1 MKGNNLLI
9 VLPLFLSLGL
19 CGCPPEVP
27 NGGADSISIPKKTPI
42 EEPCD
47 VVCSKPSKIRIFIE
61 NGPSMWGYAH
71 MGNGFAEDVKRFV
84 MNAQDVSDN
93 IEVSLIGIEQKKLDC
108 NPTSLAKKI
117 CDTGVF
123 VDKVK
128 SKGAST
134 DVYELLSSV
143 VEQTKKNEISVLIS
157 DFILSPGG
165 QDASKYFEDNKLSI
179 CGIVKHDFPSKDLN
193 SVAVFQMNS
202 KFTGQYWYYNDSLKR
217 ELGINIDA
225 VRPYYIWV
233 IGKSELVKE
242 FTHEKFTKSDNLFNS
257 YFVST
262 PYNSFNYS
270 FVPSGKYDPLNLKD
284 KHSVKGAY
292 KEKNPK
298 GEVFD
303 FRVNLDLSKVAL
315 DSLYI
320 CDPSNYEIEG
330 DTNYKL
336 LNVKP
341 SKVKDFTHQMHIE
354 YQSKDRIKPVT
365 LKVKLHNKF
374 PDWVKSADGS
384 KAWPTEKGKTYG
396 LKSIIEGLYDGMTA
410 NGKNYFEITLN
421 INK

>member
-9 VLPLFLSLGL
+9 VLPLLLSLGL
-19 CGCPPEVP
+19 CGCTPPPIIE
-27 NGGADSISIPKKTPI
+27 NGGTDSISVTTKTPK
-42 EEPCD
+42 PP
-47 VVCSKPSKIRIFIE
+47 VRTSSKPNKINFFIE

-71 MGNGFAEDVKRFV
+71 MGNGFAEVIKKFV

-93 IEVSLIGIEQKKLDC
+93 IEVSLIGIESKKLCCD
-108 NPTSLAKKI
+108 PTSLAKKI
-117 CDTGVF
+117 CDTSVF

-134 DVYELLSSV
+134 DVYELLASV
-143 VEQTKKNEISVLIS
+143 VGQTEKNEISVLIS

-165 QDASKYFEDNKLSI
+165 QDASKYFEDNKSSI
-179 CGIVKHDFPSKDLN
+179 CNIVKHNFSNKGLN
-193 SVAVFQMNS
+193 SVAVFQLSSN
-202 KFTGQYWYYNDSLKR
+202 FTGKYWYYNDSLKK
-217 ELGINIDA
+217 ELGIDINEE
-225 VRPYYIWV
+225 RPYYIWV
-233 IGKSELVKE
+233 IGNSEFVKE
-242 FTHEKFTKSDNLFNS
+242 FTDEKFAKLPHLVNT
-257 YFVST
+257 YFIST
-262 PYNSFNYS
+262 PYDSLNYS
-270 FVPSGKYDPLNLKD
+270 FPPSGKYDPLDLKD
-284 KHSVKGAY
+284 KHRVKGAY

-336 LNVKP
+336 LSVKQ
-341 SKVKDFTHQMHIE
+341 SKIKDFTHQMHIE

-365 LKVKLHNKF
+365 LKVKLRNKI
-374 PDWVKSADGS
+374 PDWVKFADCS
-384 KAWPTEKGKTYG
+384 RAWPTEKGKTYG
-396 LKSIIEGLYDGMTA
+396 FQSLIEGLYEGMTA
-410 NGKNYFEITLN
+410 NGKYYFEITLN